1 MLENFRIIFQ
11 HFGDNCPRSNRARE
25 GHSGAKSTAK
35 KAEIKAKVD
44 HQITAKYRTPGA
56 RSDRYSSYLG
66 RLSFAACSRRSDLLK
81 VSIES
86 YN

>member
-1 MLENFRIIFQ
+1 MFYPYQKQLESSKKIMLENFRIIFQ

-44 HQITAKYRTPGA
+44 HQITA
-56 RSDRYSSYLG
+56 
-66 RLSFAACSRRSDLLK
+66 
-81 VSIES
+81 
-86 YN
+86 